1 MSVRWRRLSYF
12 ICYDNI
18 VMEFVLMFWCCDG
31 VIYVHVDMNVLEHD
45 NFAQNQAAL
54 PERN

>member
-18 VMEFVLMFWCCDG
+18 VMEFVLMFGCFD
-31 VIYVHVDMNVLEHD
+31 VLME
-45 NFAQNQAAL
+45 
-54 PERN
+54 